1 MVANDLFVES
11 ISDGS
16 SSGFIDD
23 TEDVL
28 AGDSSGILGR
38 LSLRVVEICRV
49 ANEFGWRGLKR
60 MKYVGTHTV

>member
-1 MVANDLFVES
+1 LVANDLFVES
-11 ISDGS
+11 VSDGS
-16 SSGFIDD
+16 SSGFVDD

-28 AGDSSGILGR
+28 AGDSSGILGH
-38 LSLRVVEICRV
+38 LSLRVVEVRRV